1 MNRESAGIRA
11 AFLGYEVLWR
21 AFTPFLRLNHCLR
34 DGFLQRL
41 GMEVPPPSALWIQ
54 AASVGEAY
62 LAREIVKRLYPPA
75 SPLGVLLTTNTR
87 QGLDIHRQT
96 ARLPSLS
103 SRNIRPAVAYFP
115 FDRPTIMKKLVCR
128 IRPTVAV
135 FLETEIWPGLLREL
149 KHSGTRVLII
159 NGRISRRSL
168 DRYLTWPSFW
178 RQAAPQ
184 QVLAVSEADAARFRR
199 LFTTSSVA
207 VMPNIKFDRLD
218 QSTTAADGKND
229 RPGFLTSL
237 QSPFVILGSVR
248 QEEEAS
254 VGEIIAMIRSGNSHA
269 VIGLFPRHLHRIDA
283 WQKRLKL
290 KSLGIP
296 WVLRSR
302 IHGSREG
309 RVPGGTVVL
318 WDIIGRAGLISAA
331 YERAQAVFVGGSL
344 APLGGQNFIEALICG
359 IIPSS
364 SGLHGRISDGS
375 ALNPCSRAGLA
386 RIGADWRAVADHLIR
401 RSEPSVAMPRW
412 PVEVRRSMARAY
424 FSNRKG
430 GADDACRLGHIRLPG
445 GSLSGLCPWSKGRG
459 KTGERHLHG
468 RGLITRRSRWRR
480 ANILAPGSV

>member
-21 AFTPFLRLNHCLR
+21 AFHAAFAAEPLLEGRVSAAPWHGGAAAFGPVDPGSFRGGGLPCPGNREASLSP
-34 DGFLQRL
+34 GFPL
-41 GMEVPPPSALWIQ
+41 GGSAHDEHP
-54 AASVGEAY
+54 AGAG
-62 LAREIVKRLYPPA
+62 YPPA
-75 SPLGVLLTTNTR
+75 NRSPALTF
-87 QGLDIHRQT
+87 
-96 ARLPSLS
+96 LPQY
-103 SRNIRPAVAYFP
+103 PAAVAYFP

-178 RQAAPQ
+178 RQAAPH

-218 QSTTAADGKND
+218 QSTMAADGEND

-254 VGEIIAMIRSGNSHA
+254 VGEIIAGIRAGNSHA

-283 WQKRLKL
+283 WQKRL

-318 WDIIGRAGLISAA
+318 WDVIGELAAA

-359 IIPSS
+359 IIPVIGPSWEDFRWVGES
-364 SGLHGRISDGS
+364 LFES
-375 ALNPCSRAGLA
+375 GLA

-401 RSEPSVAMPRW
+401 DLNHPPPRGQ
-412 PVEVRRSMARAY
+412 VQSMARAY
-424 FSNRKG
+424 FSSRKG
-430 GADDACRLGHIRLPG
+430 GADDACRLISACLVDRWTPAKIKSPG
-445 GSLSGLCPWSKGRG
+445 RRGSRD
-459 KTGERHLHG
+459 TAE
-468 RGLITRRSRWRR
+468 T
-480 ANILAPGSV
+480 